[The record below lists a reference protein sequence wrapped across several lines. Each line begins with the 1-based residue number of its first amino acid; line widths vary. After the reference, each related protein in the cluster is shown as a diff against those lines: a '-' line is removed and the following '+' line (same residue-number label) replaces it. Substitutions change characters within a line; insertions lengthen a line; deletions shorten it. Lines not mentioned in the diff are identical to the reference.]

1 MTASPSG
8 GADGATAGSIINVAV
23 PAVQQQ
29 VRLVR
34 YPAGVPQEECFELTE
49 GPVPAAGDGRLLVE
63 VCDLSLD
70 PYVRTAIT
78 GKHLGDA
85 ATPLAS
91 VMPGRSIARV
101 LRTTSGGPPVG
112 SHVLAETGWQQ
123 FAAVQ
128 ASTARP
134 VTPVDGVPRSAAL
147 GALGM
152 PGLTGYVAITRQL
165 RPRVG
170 DTVAVSSATGAVG
183 SVAGQLARLSG
194 ARTIAIVGGAAKAT
208 VAREVFGYH
217 AAVDRTDPHW
227 RAALVQAAP
236 DGVDCYLHSGDADV
250 LAGVLRSLAIGAR
263 VTLCG
268 LMDQYNDGG
277 PSMMPAGAVIAARAV
292 VQGIVVYDHLDLAD
306 EHRRRV
312 GALLASGAMTI
323 LEDRVSG
330 LAAAPEAFVRLMSG
344 TNVGKA
350 IVEVAR

>member
-1 MTASPSG
+1 MRYPSG
-8 GADGATAGSIINVAV
+8 V
-23 PAVQQQ
+23 PDT
-29 VRLVR
+29 
-34 YPAGVPQEECFELTE
+34 GCFELTE
-49 GPVPAAGDGRLLVE
+49 GPVPEPGDGQLLVQ

-70 PYVRTAIT
+70 PYLRTAIT

-85 ATPLAS
+85 ATPLGS
-91 VMPGRSIARV
+91 VMPGRSVARV
-101 LRTTSGGPPVG
+101 LTTIPGGPAVG

-123 FAAVQ
+123 FAAVD
-128 ASTARP
+128 ASTSRP
-134 VTPVDGVPRSAAL
+134 VTPVDGVPLSAAL

-170 DTVAVSSATGAVG
+170 DTVVVSSATGAVG

-194 ARTIAIVGGAAKAT
+194 ARTIAIVGGSAKAA

-217 AAVDRTDPHW
+217 ATVDRTDPDW
-227 RAALVQAAP
+227 RAALAAAAP
-236 DGVDCYLHSGDADV
+236 DGVDCYLHSGDSDV

-277 PSMMPAGAVIAARAV
+277 PSMMPAGAVIAARAIV
-292 VQGIVVYDHLDLAD
+292 HGIVVYDHLHLAD

-312 GALLASGAMTI
+312 GALLASGSMSI

-330 LAAAPEAFVRLMSG
+330 LATAPQAFVRLMSG
-344 TNVGKA
+344 ANIGKVVVG
-350 IVEVAR
+350 VAR